1 MHAGPAAGWLAGR
14 RPRPQTRRCSPAHL
28 PLCLQVPAVVR
39 MALAAVAEGKCAVI
53 GLQSTGEARTADVV
67 AERGEAEERGHERGR
82 AEAAAEFDEERAAA
96 AAVQEQQLEEHL
108 QTARQQWVDSEGA
121 VLADRLDRAM
131 SELRE
136 TVALH
141 TANILQ
147 ALVEPAVKER
157 MLGEVVQAI
166 ETLTRQD
173 ATMLLRVEGPADLL
187 ESVRK
192 SLAGRVRSLDLVESE
207 TPDVKVIAQDSLIE
221 SQLGAW
227 LEGLKEGGD
236 A

>member
-1 MHAGPAAGWLAGR
+1 MM
-14 RPRPQTRRCSPAHL
+14 RPISSVLVDFHRPKARPVMPSFQMDDPGE
-28 PLCLQVPAVVR
+28 VE
-39 MALAAVAEGKCAVI
+39 LAASV
-53 GLQSTGEARTADVV
+53 DVEELV
-67 AERGEAEERGHERGR
+67 REAEERGYERGR
-82 AEAAAEFDEERAAA
+82 AEAAAEFDEERAAG

-108 QTARQQWVDSEGA
+108 QAARQEWADSAGA

-207 TPDVKVIAQDSLIE
+207 TTDVKVIAQDSLIE

-227 LEGLKEGGD
+227 LDGLKEGGD

>member
-1 MHAGPAAGWLAGR
+1 MM
-14 RPRPQTRRCSPAHL
+14 RPISSVLVDFHRPKAQPVMPSF
-28 PLCLQVPAVVR
+28 Q
-39 MALAAVAEGKCAVI
+39 MEDE
-53 GLQSTGEARTADVV
+53 GEAELTASVDIEELV
-67 AERGEAEERGHERGR
+67 REAEERGHERGR